1 MRGPCGARGG
11 TPARSTLRQI
21 RRIGNDKSHFPEKR
35 SALDCRLVTVVV
47 TCLQGVAHA
56 HRHPCPPHRAKRCGV
71 LIHLDHGP
79 ALFVERTGDELP
91 ALIDRCFA
99 SASRAVRKRVQ
110 QESLQR
116 FLPRHEAAAVLA
128 AQESGR

>member
-1 MRGPCGARGG
+1 MRIDIHACRIALSDELRELIQRRASFALSRVASRLTRLELHLADINGPRGG
-11 TPARSTLRQI
+11 V
-21 RRIGNDKSHFPEKR
+21 D
-35 SALDCRLVTVVV
+35 
-47 TCLQGVAHA
+47 
-56 HRHPCPPHRAKRCGV
+56 KRCGV